1 MADIDQQRMSIYE
14 DPKKIREQIKQ
25 ERKKLKAQEKQQL
38 KEFRK
43 KAREID
49 DREAQYDYT
58 GGGFASF
65 VLTALIVVMW
75 LLIMALLVRL
85 DVGGFGSTVMAPII
99 RDVPYL
105 NHILPESSR
114 GTAVRDIGAAS
125 ADNEYVKRLEEQL
138 AEAKKLNEENAETV
152 AQLQAEV
159 ERLKGFEEASAD
171 VETKRNEWYNEVLY
185 SDKAPDISAYISWY
199 ESIDADAAAELYKE
213 AVRTEA
219 QSEVVKTYAQ
229 AYSSMKPQAAAG
241 IFNEMAANGSERDLA
256 LAARILLQMSPA
268 DRGKILGKMDAANA
282 SKLTQLMEPDS
293 LPDL

>member
-138 AEAKKLNEENAETV
+138 AEAKKLNEENVETV

-171 VETKRNEWYNEVLY
+171 VEAKRNEWYNEVLY
-185 SDKAPDISAYISWY
+185 SDKAPDISAYISRY